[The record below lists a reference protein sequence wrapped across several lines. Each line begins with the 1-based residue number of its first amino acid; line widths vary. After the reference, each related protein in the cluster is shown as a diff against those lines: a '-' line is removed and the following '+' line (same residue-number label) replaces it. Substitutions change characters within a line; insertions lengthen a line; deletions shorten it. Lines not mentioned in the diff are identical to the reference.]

1 MTKMGFPA
9 MWIDRVT
16 SCVTTPYFSVH
27 INGKAFGNI
36 LPSRGLHQ
44 GDPLSPYLFI
54 LYVEGFMSLLAKVEE
69 DRRLHGISICRRAPS
84 ISYLLFANESL
95 LFCQAN
101 QQEVQVNNDTLQL
114 YATASGQCRN
124 CNGLDSGRV
133 SLCQNLIGRF
143 LKLENRS

>member
-54 LYVEGFMSLLAKVEE
+54 LYADDFMSLLAKAEE
-69 DRRLHGISICRRAPS
+69 DG
-84 ISYLLFANESL
+84 
-95 LFCQAN
+95 
-101 QQEVQVNNDTLQL
+101 
-114 YATASGQCRN
+114 
-124 CNGLDSGRV
+124 
-133 SLCQNLIGRF
+133 
-143 LKLENRS
+143 